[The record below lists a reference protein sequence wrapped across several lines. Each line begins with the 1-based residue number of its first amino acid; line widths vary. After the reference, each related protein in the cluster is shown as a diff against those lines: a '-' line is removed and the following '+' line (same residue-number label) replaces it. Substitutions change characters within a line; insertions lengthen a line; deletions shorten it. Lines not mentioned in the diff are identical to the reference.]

1 MSVEAELASMNVK
14 LESIGRDVCSL
25 KKTVNGNGKV
35 GIVGKVATLETTL
48 AKHSIQTAAVVD
60 MRQATR
66 VALLALCGT
75 LATAIVSLI
84 VALS

>member
-1 MSVEAELASMNVK
+1 MSVEAELSAINVK
-14 LESIGRDVCSL
+14 LNIIQMDVSSL
-25 KKTVNGNGKV
+25 KKTVNGNGDV
-35 GIVGKVATLETTL
+35 GVVGKVAALETTL
-48 AKHSIQTAAVVD
+48 HKHSRQTAAVLD
-60 MRQATR
+60 MRKATR